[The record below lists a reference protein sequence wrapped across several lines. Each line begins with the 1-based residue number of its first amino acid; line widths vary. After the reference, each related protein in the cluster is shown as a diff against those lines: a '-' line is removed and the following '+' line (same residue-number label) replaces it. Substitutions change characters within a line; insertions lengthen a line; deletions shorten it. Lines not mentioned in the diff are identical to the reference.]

1 MEGCRLKGVRIVA
14 KKTSKPKKKEPLQ
27 RSITKN
33 GKRYNV
39 GISKDKNGYYAH
51 THRAR
56 SKSYPRK
63 QDIPVSVLKF
73 IESTG

>member
-1 MEGCRLKGVRIVA
+1 MTKKVR
-14 KKTSKPKKKEPLQ
+14 KPQKNEPLQ
-27 RSITKN
+27 RSITRN

-39 GISKDKNGYYAH
+39 GISKDKDGYYAH

-56 SKSYPRK
+56 SKSYPSK
-63 QDIPVSVLKF
+63 KDIPVSVLKF